1 MTHHPI
7 LFSVE
12 NIKKT
17 FKSTEGQ
24 ELLVLNNISFQM
36 KENEII
42 AILGKSGSGK
52 STLLRIITGLIKP
65 SAGQVTYR
73 GQKVNNPIQGIAMVF
88 QSFAL
93 LPWLSVLQ
101 NVELGLE
108 ALGIPPQERRQRA
121 LKAIDTIGL
130 DGFESAYPKELSGG
144 MRQRVGFARALV
156 VEPELLVMDE
166 PFSALDVLTGE
177 NLRSD
182 LLSLWQDKH
191 TKTKGILFVTHNIE
205 EALLM
210 ADRIILLD
218 SDPGRIRAEIQV
230 TSSIPRNSKDEDF
243 KKLLDQI
250 YTLMTTTDKKRTKH
264 PQVVLTYRVPNAE
277 ISELMGLLEE
287 LATYS
292 GKVDLP
298 DLADSWHLEVDD
310 LFPLTE
316 ALEKLAFATI
326 SRGDISLT
334 PMGQQFATADILNRK
349 KIFAKQLTQQIP
361 LAEYIR
367 KTLDTRA
374 QHKESKEYFLKMLT
388 TSISEPFTEDEAER
402 ILKVI
407 IDWGRYAEIFA
418 YNYDSG
424 YLSLENPK

>member
-1 MTHHPI
+1 MTHPI

-12 NIKKT
+12 NVKKS
-17 FKSTEGQ
+17 FKTKEGQ
-24 ELLVLNNISFQM
+24 ELLVLQDVSFQM
-36 KENEII
+36 RENEII

-52 STLLRIITGLIKP
+52 STLLRVITGLVHP
-65 SAGQVTYR
+65 TQGQVVYR
-73 GQKVNNPIQGIAMVF
+73 GKRVTKPVQGIAMVF

-108 ALGIPPQERRQRA
+108 ALGIPPAERRTRA

-156 VEPELLVMDE
+156 VEPDLLVMDE

-177 NLRSD
+177 NLRND
-182 LLSLWQDKH
+182 LLSLWQEKH
-191 TKTKGILFVTHNIE
+191 TRTKGILLVTHNIE
-205 EALLM
+205 EAVLM
-210 ADRIILLD
+210 ADRIIILD
-218 SDPGRIRAEIQV
+218 SDPGRVRAEIEV
-230 TSSIPRNSKDEDF
+230 KSSLPRNPKEEEF
-243 KKLLDQI
+243 KNLIDQI
-250 YTLMTTTDKKRTKH
+250 YTLLTTRDKKEKIN
-264 PQVVLTYRVPNAE
+264 PEIILSYRVPNAA
-277 ISELMGLLEE
+277 ISELSGLLEE
-287 LATYS
+287 IDTYS
-292 GKVDLP
+292 GPVDLP
-298 DLADSWHLEVDD
+298 ELADSWHLEVDD

-316 ALEKLAFATI
+316 ALEQLAFATV
-326 SRGDISLT
+326 SHGDISLM
-334 PMGQQFATADILNRK
+334 PIGEQFAKADILHRK
-349 KIFAKQLTQQIP
+349 KIFAQQLERHVP
-361 LAEYIR
+361 LARYIR
-367 KTLDTRA
+367 KTLDSRP

-388 TSISEPFTEDEAER
+388 TTIREPLTEEEAER
-402 ILKVI
+402 ILKVM

>member
-1 MTHHPI
+1 MTHPI

-12 NIKKT
+12 NIKKI

-52 STLLRIITGLIKP
+52 STLLRIITGLIQP
-65 SAGQVTYR
+65 SEGQVTYR

-108 ALGIPPQERRQRA
+108 ALGIPHQERRTRA

-250 YTLMTTTDKKRTKH
+250 YTLMTTTDKKRKKR
-264 PQVVLTYRVPNAE
+264 PQIILTYRVPNAE
-277 ISELMGLLEE
+277 ISELTGLLEE

-316 ALEKLAFATI
+316 ALEKLAFATV
-326 SRGDISLT
+326 SKGDISLT
-334 PMGQQFATADILNRK
+334 PIGQQFATADILNRK

-367 KTLDTRA
+367 KTLDTRS
-374 QHKESKEYFLKMLT
+374 QHKESKEYFLKMLM
-388 TSISEPFTEDEAER
+388 TSISEPLTEDEAER